1 MAVQVTKFLEMFDK
15 LDDIVYEPV
24 RLVCDAL
31 RQPLKN
37 MDAANSR
44 EETELEARLIQET
57 EAFAVE
63 MDLKRKR
70 EEAEIELDMRQRQ
83 AEIESMIAD
92 NEFARNARIVEAV
105 KKYQEDL
112 GKASAVLLAS
122 IGSMQL
128 ELRDKAQELCL
139 KKTRDYK
146 ALQDEAMDQMVSR
159 MEEIE
164 QKFPEGSART
174 MMQNRIMEQNVSIV
188 NRADEFIAMLAK
200 DMEQLSQNFNAIAE
214 KAADAAN
221 DLLSP
226 LHVREITGELRQ
238 SGNIADINKRLT

>member
-1 MAVQVTKFLEMFDK
+1 MGVQISKFVEMFDK

-44 EETELEARLIQET
+44 REKELEARLIQET

-105 KKYQEDL
+105 KNIRRIW
-112 GKASAVLLAS
+112 VR
-122 IGSMQL
+122 
-128 ELRDKAQELCL
+128 LRLYCL
-139 KKTRDYK
+139 P
-146 ALQDEAMDQMVSR
+146 A
-159 MEEIE
+159 
-164 QKFPEGSART
+164 
-174 MMQNRIMEQNVSIV
+174 
-188 NRADEFIAMLAK
+188 
-200 DMEQLSQNFNAIAE
+200 
-214 KAADAAN
+214 
-221 DLLSP
+221 
-226 LHVREITGELRQ
+226 
-238 SGNIADINKRLT
+238 